1 MEEKPFTLRAHQVPD
16 SIRMLRRLNVRAT
29 HLASLFKDSAENIRQ
44 IDKRASSD
52 ASTPGH
58 QVISI
63 RPAIAEFAEEDD
75 DYWTQMRKSGPL
87 FLRENSRR
95 RMERL
100 EQQILSM
107 RKRFGQRAL
116 EPAIRILRKRIPKVI
131 RAQQGL
137 PLRVKTLLYA
147 ELAWYQGHAGYST
160 SCLEDS
166 NIAMQCAKDGYSSSF
181 ADPYYLHQY
190 SGAALTASLALE
202 LSHRPQQAIWYLN
215 EAAAAEQAATG
226 EVGSETQRQLATAY
240 LMMGNSYDEQAKKAF
255 AGARKA
261 ALKSGANDLTLEMT
275 GPRQARLLEPISG
288 WDDANQLAV
297 MTETQ
302 FGYGSLQHRMAVNWA
317 GAVGLLLETSS
328 PTHEAGDRLL
338 PVLEKD
344 LQFGHQATVTE
355 LLRITP
361 ELKLTGNRLNR
372 WVRFLLYENAF
383 RKY

>member
-1 MEEKPFTLRAHQVPD
+1 MESFQFTLRAHQVPD

-29 HLASLFKDSAENIRQ
+29 HLARLFKETANNIRQ

-52 ASTPGH
+52 AFTPD
-58 QVISI
+58 QRIISI
-63 RPAIAEFAEEDD
+63 RPAIAEFAEEDA

-116 EPAIRILRKRIPKVI
+116 EPAIRILRERIPKVI

-137 PLRVKTLLYA
+137 PLRVKTLLFA
-147 ELAWYQGHAGYST
+147 ELAWYQGHAGYAA
-160 SCLEDS
+160 SCLDAAS
-166 NIAMQCAKDGYSSSF
+166 VAMQSAKDGFSSSF
-181 ADPYYLHQY
+181 ADPYFLHQY
-190 SGAALTASLALE
+190 SAAALTASLALE

-215 EAAAAEQAATG
+215 EAAAAERAATG
-226 EVGSETQRQLATAY
+226 DVGSETRRQLATAY
-240 LMMGNSYDEQAKKAF
+240 LMMGDRYDQQTKKAF
-255 AGARKA
+255 DQAQKA
-261 ALKSGANDLTLEMT
+261 ALRSAADELTLEMT
-275 GPRQARLLEPISG
+275 GQRQARLLEPISG

-297 MTETQ
+297 KTREQ
-302 FGYGSLQHRMAVNWA
+302 FGYCSLQHRMAVNWA
-317 GAVGLLLETSS
+317 AAVGLLLETS
-328 PTHEAGDRLL
+328 PVTYEAIDRLL
-338 PVLEKD
+338 PVSAND

-355 LLRITP
+355 LLRLTP
-361 ELKLTGNRLNR
+361 DLNLTGKRLNR